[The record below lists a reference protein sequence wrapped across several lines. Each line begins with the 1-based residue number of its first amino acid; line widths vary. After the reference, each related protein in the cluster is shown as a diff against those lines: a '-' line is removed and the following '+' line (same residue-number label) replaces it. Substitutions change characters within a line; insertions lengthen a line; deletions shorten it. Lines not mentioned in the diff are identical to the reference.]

1 MQCMIK
7 KATKVELLKT
17 ILALVDRKL
26 DINKY
31 FYEVEE
37 NEIIFSNLD
46 IKQLEKTFKRISSA
60 MNNFYKKEAIKGFS
74 KYIGLSQ
81 IKTW

>member
-1 MQCMIK
+1 MYDQK
-7 KATKVELLKT
+7 SNQKVELAGRQLR
-17 ILALVDRKL
+17 ALVDRKL

-46 IKQLEKTFKRISSA
+46 IKQLEKDIL
-60 MNNFYKKEAIKGFS
+60 KELVAA
-74 KYIGLSQ
+74 
-81 IKTW
+81 

>member
-1 MQCMIK
+1 MYDQK
-7 KATKVELLKT
+7 SNQKVELAGRQL
-17 ILALVDRKL
+17 LALVDRKL

-46 IKQLEKTFKRISSA
+46 IKQLEKDII
-60 MNNFYKKEAIKGFS
+60 KELVAA
-74 KYIGLSQ
+74 
-81 IKTW
+81 